1 MIVRNVISVRSNR
14 AVANQFIIKT
24 DKATYFQSYNSLIA
38 KIDKTSG
45 SVTISSR
52 WDYSNTTRKYFYQFL
67 DSYGYEGMNKAKV
80 EKYIKE
86 GEFKYVDLIT
96 DYTD

>member
-24 DKATYFQSYNSLIA
+24 EKATYFQSYNSLIA
-38 KIDKTSG
+38 KIDNTSG
-45 SVTISSR
+45 TITLSSR
-52 WDYSNTTRKYFYQFL
+52 WDYSKTTRKYLYQFL
-67 DSYGYEGMNKAKV
+67 DSYGYEGMYKDKV
-80 EKYIKE
+80 KKYIKE

-96 DYTD
+96 D